1 MLKKIVISIMMICML
16 IAPVLHVQAG
26 LLDDLIEQGSDFGES
41 SASEK
46 EAEYL
51 ERIEALNKEYNDKK
65 KEIEN
70 DSSLSNAKKQ
80 KKLKELKSEYDDKKA
95 AAAETIGGS
104 ISNFVLGDVKDVVWG
119 IGNLIFAGVTVI
131 LGVKYIWSSAEGKSQ
146 VMESLPT
153 FVLAVVF
160 FYLADPLFDFIIE
173 VTGGVAGADD
183 WRELSGNVIWVIN
196 TIVKYLALGG
206 LIFMGV
212 RYLLASAEG
221 KASLKTNMGGL
232 VIGVL
237 FVFLSTNVV
246 NFIIEMGSDI
256 L

>member
-1 MLKKIVISIMMICML
+1 M
-16 IAPVLHVQAG
+16 Q
-26 LLDDLIEQGSDFGES
+26 
-41 SASEK
+41 
-46 EAEYL
+46 EA
-51 ERIEALNKEYNDKK
+51 K
-65 KEIEN
+65 
-70 DSSLSNAKKQ
+70 
-80 KKLKELKSEYDDKKA
+80 
-95 AAAETIGGS
+95 
-104 ISNFVLGDVKDVVWG
+104 
-119 IGNLIFAGVTVI
+119 
-131 LGVKYIWSSAEGKSQ
+131 
-146 VMESLPT
+146 
-153 FVLAVVF
+153 
-160 FYLADPLFDFIIE
+160 LADPLFDFVIE
-173 VTGGVAGADD
+173 VTGGVSGADD

>member
-1 MLKKIVISIMMICML
+1 MLKKIVISVMMICML
-16 IAPVLHVQAG
+16 TIPVLHVQAG
-26 LLDDLIEQGSDFGES
+26 LLDDLIEQGSDFGDSTS
-41 SASEK
+41 SVSGDSMGGVLSEF
-46 EAEYL
+46 
-51 ERIEALNKEYNDKK
+51 IE
-65 KEIEN
+65 
-70 DSSLSNAKKQ
+70 
-80 KKLKELKSEYDDKKA
+80 DD
-95 AAAETIGGS
+95 I
-104 ISNFVLGDVKDVVWG
+104 KDVVWG
-119 IGNLIFAGVTVI
+119 VGNLIFAGITVI